1 MLVQVGG
8 VVHVVAAQ
16 DTMTA
21 NFADGM
27 FILVLGMGDLAE
39 AACGLVAAGAA
50 LAASLAAALAGL
62 GDGAGFPFYYGGHVV
77 FTFWYRGLCT
87 KIVACAWF
95 AVGDGLGRMAVS
107 AGVVGSANWLEA

>member
-21 NFADGM
+21 HFADGM
-27 FILVLGMGDLAE
+27 SILVLGMGDLAE

-62 GDGAGFPFYYGGHVV
+62 GDGAGFPF
-77 FTFWYRGLCT
+77 
-87 KIVACAWF
+87 
-95 AVGDGLGRMAVS
+95 
-107 AGVVGSANWLEA
+107 

>member
-27 FILVLGMGDLAE
+27 SILVLGMGDLAE

-62 GDGAGFPFYYGGHVV
+62 GDGAGFPF
-77 FTFWYRGLCT
+77 
-87 KIVACAWF
+87 
-95 AVGDGLGRMAVS
+95 
-107 AGVVGSANWLEA
+107 